1 MFTHKVSVLP
11 ALIVFWAV
19 RILVPLYASGDLSG
33 SSGDET
39 LAAESPRSIRFP
51 GRPAPL
57 AILQSLFLT
66 RIECDWQAVAP
77 TVFSA

>member
-1 MFTHKVSVLP
+1 M
-11 ALIVFWAV
+11 VFWAV
-19 RILVPLYASGDLSG
+19 HILVPLNASGDLSG
-33 SSGDET
+33 SSGEEP

-51 GRPAPL
+51 GRSAPL

-66 RIECDWQAVAP
+66 RIECDRQAVAP